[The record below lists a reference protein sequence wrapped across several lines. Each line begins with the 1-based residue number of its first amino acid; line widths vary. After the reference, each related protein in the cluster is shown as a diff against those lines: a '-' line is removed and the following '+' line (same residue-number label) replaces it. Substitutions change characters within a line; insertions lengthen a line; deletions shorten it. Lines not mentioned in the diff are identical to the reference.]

1 MWLVW
6 ALPVL
11 LLAAAVV
18 VSLPAGGSAADS
30 RALDGHLEISPI
42 TAFFSEPNRS
52 TAYSFNTISDPDAGA
67 KLTFQWS
74 LTLQAVDPNTGIDL
88 ACNNRGKLG
97 GTDTTFTWLHS
108 NSGDP
113 VRDDGCDH
121 TKQGKYGHQGLISVI
136 VSDSRGWSCSATYKG
151 TFSTTGNP
159 NPDAAGAP
167 VCVYTDPC
175 EEEVELVEQYRGEY
189 GAAQLVRGPLR
200 KAGLSAL
207 YELTRAEAELTE
219 LKRLGDPARVRKA
232 KGNVDAA
239 REKLIQAVRT
249 LATWDHDEFDP
260 VENDLASQ
268 KRALAACRSRND
280 PPPAGRRS
288 GRGAGAAR
296 TSTDCTNER
305 IALARA
311 QGRADGYALLRPLAK
326 IKLDPVAGHIRAA
339 TAILQKVSPTPRA
352 RRLLHSVLGHLKAS
366 GVSVKAAKSRLNR
379 IEPGRRAAI
388 KRVVAARSKLT
399 DCESG
404 N

>member
-1 MWLVW
+1 VWLVW

-18 VSLPAGGSAADS
+18 ASLPAGGSAADS
-30 RALDGHLEISPI
+30 RALDGHLQISPI

-52 TAYSFNTISDPDAGA
+52 TAYSFDTISDPDADA

-74 LTLQAVDPNTGIDL
+74 LTLQAVDPNTGVDL

-97 GTDTTFTWLHS
+97 GTDTTFTWFHG

-121 TKQGKYGHQGLISVI
+121 MKQGKYGHQGLISVI

-159 NPDAAGAP
+159 NPDAASEP
-167 VCVYTDPC
+167 VCVYSDPC
-175 EEEVELVEQYRGEY
+175 VDEVEQVESDREEY
-189 GAAQLVRGPLR
+189 GAVQLVREPLL
-200 KAGLSAL
+200 KAATTAL
-207 YELTRAEAELTE
+207 YELHRAQAELVE
-219 LKRLGDPARVRKA
+219 LKRLGDPALVRKA
-232 KGNVDAA
+232 SAEVGDARA
-239 REKLIQAVRT
+239 RFSKAVGT
-249 LATWDHDEFDP
+249 LTKWDHDEFDS
-260 VENDLASQ
+260 VSDSLDRHE
-268 KRALAACRSRND
+268 RALAACRSRND
-280 PPPAGRRS
+280 PPPAGRS
-288 GRGAGAAR
+288 AGHGRTGR
-296 TSTDCTNER
+296 DCTNER
-305 IALARA
+305 VALARA

-326 IKLDPVAGHIRAA
+326 IKLDPVARHIRAA
-339 TAILQKVSPTPRA
+339 TAILQKASPTPRA

-366 GVSVKAAKSRLNR
+366 GISVKAAKSRLNR